1 MQINSLSVKVDSK
14 LLNDAG
20 NVQAYAADTY
30 GTIANFSE
38 TQVFS
43 EVTSIN
49 ISTQS
54 TQAVVAVYD
63 YKGPLTGTYTISGT
77 TVTANITDHGMITGQ
92 KVKVVF
98 GGGSGVNG
106 VYTIT
111 KINDNSY
118 TFTNTVSGST
128 GGSISTVPQ
137 SLRVYV
143 YNTSGQRVDSPQVS
157 WSIKGY

>member
-1 MQINSLSVKVDSK
+1 M
-14 LLNDAG
+14 
-20 NVQAYAADTY
+20 

-49 ISTQS
+49 LSPQS
-54 TQAVVAVYD
+54 TQAAIAVYD
-63 YKGPLTGTYTISGT
+63 FKGPLSGTYTISGT
-77 TVTANITDHGMITGQ
+77 TVTVNITDHGMLTGQ
-92 KVKVVF
+92 RVKVMIA
-98 GGGSGVNG
+98 GGSATNG
-106 VYTIT
+106 VYSIT
-111 KINDNSY
+111 KVNDNQY
-118 TFTNTVSGST
+118 TFTNPTSGST

-137 SLRVYV
+137 SIRIYV